1 MNNKYRSGERKEEIK
16 RDANHSLQQRQ
27 VQTPSDSMLKIEH
40 VEDKNLKRDDKDDDE
55 MSVAEQD

>member
-1 MNNKYRSGERKEEIK
+1 MNNKYRSEERKEEIK
-16 RDANHSLQQRQ
+16 RDAKHSLQQRQ